1 MKVSDGYLELV
12 DKYIFQGVPLR
23 HMRMTEDQKL
33 RTMIA
38 YEAYQVWMSNKQI
51 KPTDLCRRIAARIYD
66 DFLMKANHD
75 AHYADLCEKLG
86 IYPGTPRD
94 YSKLAN
100 DVQTL
105 DHIIGVFNRPTANI
119 ERAKVEDASDWLVSE
134 GMKTGNGRDVKGGA
148 ELKMRLYKD
157 FDEQQQGFDDL
168 ANTDINIT
176 GDVGV
181 VKPGRIN
188 LTEEE
193 KRKLSAQY
201 GISEKEVEELVL
213 NDEGMYET
221 ASVAEEREED
231 IYERNEP

>member
-12 DKYIFQGVPLR
+12 DKFIFMGTSLR
-23 HMRMTEDQKL
+23 HMRMTEEQKL

-51 KPTDLCRRIAARIYD
+51 KPTELCRRISARIYD
-66 DFLMKANHD
+66 DFLTKANHD
-75 AHYADLCEKLG
+75 PHYAELCEKLG
-86 IYPGTPRD
+86 IKLGKPRD

-119 ERAKVEDASDWLVSE
+119 ERAKVEDSSDWLISE

-188 LTEEE
+188 LTDDE
-193 KRKLSAQY
+193 KRNLAAQY
-201 GISEKEVEELVL
+201 GVSEKEVEDLVL

-221 ASVAEEREED
+221 APVEEEKEQD
-231 IYERNEP
+231 IYERNE